1 MDTGLR
7 GRLVVVTGADSGI
20 GLQTVVTLASEG
32 ATVLMSDK
40 TDGPLQEARR
50 MVEGEVPNARL
61 HAVTADLTVPENVDR
76 LRRSAEELGGAS
88 ALAHLAGS
96 RGAVGDFLELTDEQ
110 WQETLD
116 IDLLGAVR
124 VCRALIPGM
133 LERGYGRIVLTAS
146 ENAVRPSAEEMPYN
160 ASKAA
165 IVNLGKALSKAYG
178 ARGVHTNV
186 VSPAFVESPMTD
198 AMIEQS
204 ARAQGLSFDQAVE
217 RFLQEERSG
226 ITVGR
231 RGQPQEVAV
240 VIAFLCSDLASFVD
254 GSNWRVDS
262 GSVESAFG

>member
-1 MDTGLR
+1 METGIR

-20 GLQTVVTLASEG
+20 GLQTAFTLASEG
-32 ATVLMSDK
+32 ASVLMSDK
-40 TDGPLQEARR
+40 IDESLQEARR
-50 MVEGEVPNARL
+50 SVENKVPDARL
-61 HAVTADLTVPENVDR
+61 HAVTADLTLPEDVER
-76 LRRSAEELGGAS
+76 LRKSAEELGGPS

-96 RGAVGDFLELTDEQ
+96 RGAVGDFVELTDEQ

-116 IDLLGAVR
+116 IDLMGAVR

-146 ENAVRPSAEEMPYN
+146 ENAIRPSIEEMPYN

-165 IVNLGKALSKAYG
+165 IVNLGKALSRAYG
-178 ARGVHTNV
+178 PRGVHTNV

-204 ARAQGLSFDQAVE
+204 AQEQGVSFEQAVE
-217 RFLQEERSG
+217 SFLQKQRSG

-231 RGQPQEVAV
+231 RGRPEEVAV

-262 GSVESAFG
+262 GSVDTAFG